1 MDDQSL
7 LASAL
12 LAFDAAALQ
21 RIEEVAS
28 SPPEDPGSGGETV
41 SNAISTGSG
50 FAFALRS
57 LSAITPYASE
67 GVVTELIRWH
77 DRERVRSSGL
87 HSSEEERAVRECAVN
102 CVFCERFLLRSAC
115 SDVGRR
121 SCSTRFRS
129 ARSSSS

>member
-102 CVFCERFLLRSAC
+102 CVFCEALLAALSLQRCRAP
-115 SDVGRR
+115 